1 MSLAVLNKH
10 CPLQEAYACR
20 MSGTGSGGSQAE
32 QAPTERREEG
42 GTSPGESHG
51 AGGRH
56 SCLPAQ
62 EILETCK
69 EYCSGNRS
77 EGVTQAAVGEGGHQR
92 KATGCISKDKE
103 SGKGRKR
110 REVKTVQAEEEHQ

>member
-1 MSLAVLNKH
+1 
-10 CPLQEAYACR
+10 

-92 KATGCISKDKE
+92 KATGCVSKDKE